1 MSDTVDGAEFRRGG
15 ILSLTGRQWLILG
28 MVGLAN
34 MLFNMTITLAN
45 LVLPQVRGAL
55 SATQDEISWVITLNL
70 VATAI
75 ATPVTAWLASRLGW
89 RKMMLWAVGG
99 FTFASFL
106 CGLANSLETLILARV
121 LQGAFGAPIAPLGQ
135 AILLATFPRHLQPF
149 ALVMWGVG
157 AVFGPVVGPIL
168 GAMATEAWNWQA
180 AFFMIVPP
188 GIGTLICI
196 WFALRDHTS
205 TAALR
210 FDWTGFLALAIVLTC
225 AQLVFDRGQRMDW
238 FDSPEIVAYTFLGVL
253 AAWVFVSH
261 CLTSSQPFLD
271 PRIFLD
277 RNFSIGT
284 LIAFVMGM
292 LSFPTLVLFPTLLHD
307 LRGYPEDAISL
318 LISARGLGN
327 WTAFLF
333 ITQLTRL
340 APRFAIGTGLAIQ
353 AAGSFWMSQFD
364 INVTQADIFWSH
376 YLMGLGNSV
385 AYTPMAVMTFSTL
398 APNKITEGAAVFTM
412 MRNFGGSLFI
422 SLVILVLVRSTNV
435 NYAGISEFITPYN
448 KTLTFPGLPASWNLE
463 TTSGLMRLSNE
474 ILRQAAMIG
483 YINAFY
489 MMAILAAVSIPLAV
503 CLQRVPNQ
511 QR

>member
-1 MSDTVDGAEFRRGG
+1 LSATVDDSGLRQGG
-15 ILSLTGRQWLILG
+15 ILSLTGRQWLIMG
-28 MVGLAN
+28 MVALAN

-45 LVLPQVRGAL
+45 LVLPQVRGTL

-70 VATAI
+70 MATAI
-75 ATPVTAWLASRLGW
+75 ATPLTAWLAGRLGW
-89 RKMMLWAVGG
+89 RNMMLWAVGG

-121 LQGAFGAPIAPLGQ
+121 LQGMFGAPIAPLGQ
-135 AILLATFPRHLQPF
+135 AILLAAFPRHLQPF

-157 AVFGPVVGPIL
+157 SVFGPVVGPIL
-168 GAMATEAWNWQA
+168 GAMATEAWNWRA

-188 GIGTLICI
+188 GIASLVCI

-205 TAALR
+205 TTTLR
-210 FDWTGFLALAIVLTC
+210 FDWTGFLALAVALVC

-238 FDSPEIVAYTFLGVL
+238 FDSPTIVVCTLLGVL
-253 AAWVFVSH
+253 AVWVFITH
-261 CLTSSQPFLD
+261 CLTSPQPFLD
-271 PRIFLD
+271 PRLLLD
-277 RNFSIGT
+277 RNFSVGT
-284 LIAFVMGM
+284 LIAFVVGM
-292 LSFPTLVLFPTLLHD
+292 LSFTSLVLFPALLHD
-307 LRGYPEDAISL
+307 LRGYPEDAISI

-364 INVTQADIFWSH
+364 INVTEHDLFWSH

-385 AYTPMAVMTFSTL
+385 AFTPMAVMTFSTL
-398 APNKITEGAAVFTM
+398 PPARITEGAAVFTM
-412 MRNFGGSLFI
+412 MRNFGSSLFI
-422 SLVILVLVRSTNV
+422 SMAVLVFVRTSSM
-435 NYAGISEFITPYN
+435 NYAE
-448 KTLTFPGLPASWNLE
+448 LTNFVTIYRPVFLQPDFPTAWSLE
-463 TTSGLMRLSNE
+463 TTGGLMSLARE
-474 ILRQAAMIG
+474 VQRQAAMIG

-489 MMAILAAVSIPLAV
+489 MMAITAALSIPLAA
-503 CLQRVPNQ
+503 CLRRVPS
-511 QR
+511 QRE

>member
-1 MSDTVDGAEFRRGG
+1 M
-15 ILSLTGRQWLILG
+15 SLTGRQWLIMG
-28 MVGLAN
+28 MVALTN

-45 LVLPQVRGAL
+45 LVLPQVRGTL

-70 VATAI
+70 VAAAI
-75 ATPVTAWLASRLGW
+75 ATPMTAWLASRLGW
-89 RKMMLWAVGG
+89 RKMMLWTVGG

-106 CGLANSLETLILARV
+106 CGVANSLETLIVARV

-149 ALVMWGVG
+149 ALVMWGIG
-157 AVFGPVVGPIL
+157 SVFGPVVGPIL
-168 GAMATEAWNWQA
+168 GAMATEAWNWRA

-188 GIGTLICI
+188 GIGSLICV

-205 TAALR
+205 SAALR
-210 FDWTGFLALAIVLTC
+210 LDWTGFLALAIALIC

-238 FDSPEIVAYTFLGVL
+238 FDSPGIVACTLLGVL
-253 AAWVFVSH
+253 ATWVFVIH
-261 CLTSSQPFLD
+261 CLTSPQPFLD
-271 PRIFLD
+271 LRILLD
-277 RNFSIGT
+277 RNFSVGT
-284 LIAFVMGM
+284 LISFVVGM
-292 LSFPTLVLFPTLLHD
+292 LSFTSLVLFPSLLHD

-333 ITQLTRL
+333 IAPLTRL

-353 AAGSFWMSQFD
+353 AVGSFWMSQFD

-385 AYTPMAVMTFSTL
+385 AFTPMAVMTFSTL
-398 APNKITEGAAVFTM
+398 APTKIAEGTAVFTM
-412 MRNFGGSLFI
+412 VRNFGGSLFI
-422 SLVILVLVRSTNV
+422 SLSILVLMRSTSV
-435 NYAGISEFITPYN
+435 NYASISEFITPYN
-448 KTLTFPGLPASWNLE
+448 KILIFPGLPASWNLE
-463 TTSGLMRLSNE
+463 TVSGLMRLSHE

-489 MMAILAAVSIPLAV
+489 MMAITAAVSIPLAV
-503 CLQRVPNQ
+503 CLRRVPSQ
-511 QR
+511 KR